1 MTNVVG
7 VVGNPIILE
16 DTYVRE
22 DGFYWVRIEKQDGS
36 SKWIV
41 ALFENNEWSIPAVDA
56 ALRDEHFAEI
66 QEIKIRSPEVDLHE
80 EFEQIWIACGEGLN
94 YPDRN
99 EDGKYVNEKAA
110 DAYMWFSLGVKD
122 QAD

>member
-1 MTNVVG
+1 MTNIVG
-7 VVGNPIILE
+7 VSGNPIILE

-22 DGFYWVRIEKQDGS
+22 DGFYWVRIEKQDGV

-41 ALFENNEWSIPAVDA
+41 ALFEGNEWSIPAVDG

-66 QEIKIRSPEVDLHE
+66 REIKIRSPEVDLYS

-94 YPDRN
+94 YPLRN
-99 EDGKYVNEKAA
+99 KDGKYADGKPA
-110 DAYMWFSLGVKD
+110 DAYMWFSLGAKD
-122 QAD
+122 LVD